1 MKKWVRTRRF
11 WIVLVAALLVVFGW
25 LFFRD
30 ATASRMYPA
39 LDKLAAI
46 PLPDRWS
53 HPEMVKIRQLG
64 AKGIPPLRAVL
75 REKERPTTRLL
86 LWVKAKWPG
95 ATRYYR
101 NFPDPKQMTERR
113 WTACQVLQTLGPAGK
128 AAVPELIQVIE
139 SKDPGDANA
148 GAMALWAVGID
159 AEACERLDESL
170 EKGKA
175 GFGRV
180 QLINAL
186 GQVKPP
192 SPRTLNALAKALAD
206 PSPHVPQYAADTLG
220 RLGVATPTVI
230 NGLTNLQSSS
240 TNDLVKVTCS
250 VALWQLQKPA
260 GTASG
265 VFEVLERSLQQPNPP
280 PIGGG
285 NGGQGVDATEGL
297 FMKGAELFRQ
307 MSLTPPEKSR
317 ALGILESFCEKSERI
332 FVRML
337 LLPAMMELGLTRE
350 KSVDVCVT
358 GLRQD
363 EEYYRLQAGQLLVA
377 VAEKFP
383 APTINVDELL
393 HDKDVGVRVF
403 AAKIDW
409 RNHKRAE
416 IVVPVLAEALD
427 RNKHQSYYYEQ
438 ILRAA
443 LGELG
448 DIGSPAH
455 AATNEVGKLIHDPNP
470 QIAKLAAETLIK
482 LGR

>member
-1 MKKWVRTRRF
+1 
-11 WIVLVAALLVVFGW
+11 
-25 LFFRD
+25 
-30 ATASRMYPA
+30 
-39 LDKLAAI
+39 
-46 PLPDRWS
+46 
-53 HPEMVKIRQLG
+53 
-64 AKGIPPLRAVL
+64 
-75 REKERPTTRLL
+75 
-86 LWVKAKWPG
+86 
-95 ATRYYR
+95 
-101 NFPDPKQMTERR
+101 
-113 WTACQVLQTLGPAGK
+113 
-128 AAVPELIQVIE
+128 
-139 SKDPGDANA
+139 
-148 GAMALWAVGID
+148 
-159 AEACERLDESL
+159 
-170 EKGKA
+170 
-175 GFGRV
+175 
-180 QLINAL
+180 
-186 GQVKPP
+186 
-192 SPRTLNALAKALAD
+192 
-206 PSPHVPQYAADTLG
+206 
-220 RLGVATPTVI
+220 
-230 NGLTNLQSSS
+230 
-240 TNDLVKVTCS
+240 
-250 VALWQLQKPA
+250 
-260 GTASG
+260 
-265 VFEVLERSLQQPNPP
+265 
-280 PIGGG
+280 
-285 NGGQGVDATEGL
+285 VDATEGL